1 MKQKIY
7 FHLNLNC
14 SYNDMEKRSAVNQ
27 GKGFIR
33 PWVTDDLFKVVLLSA
48 KKKTAYN
55 DFVHQADKRLPVVIL
70 NAHRPI

>member
-33 PWVTDDLFKVVLLSA
+33 PWVTDDLFKVILLSA
-48 KKKTAYN
+48 KKKK
-55 DFVHQADKRLPVVIL
+55 QRIMIL
-70 NAHRPI
+70 FTKLIKDCP